1 LQNRFTEDFKSAI
14 YPGVEYIY
22 GNIMSSFKKMTE
34 YFSRTQEFL
43 FASWENYKVKTGSRA
58 EKEMSKSDYIT
69 ILFAD
74 IVRSSE
80 IYNVLGDKNAQKLI
94 SACLFLLSEVTAHH
108 EGKVIKTIGDEVLC
122 TFSSADTAVK
132 AAKAM
137 HLAVGKI
144 KIPVR
149 ENTGLFPPS
158 IRIGIHSGEVI
169 CEGNDVFGDAVN
181 VAARMVGLAK
191 QRQIITTEQT
201 VMSLS
206 PEYQSMSRCID
217 RTTIKGKRGE
227 LNIHELIWEKDATAE
242 LDNSFISLALKNLKA
257 CLELRFQ
264 DQVIRIDQNRPSVTI
279 GRDAY
284 NDLVVEGK
292 RVSRTHACIEYRRGR
307 FVLIDRSTN
316 GTYLLSNGKPS
327 IVRRTESPLHGTGL
341 IGLSQKVTER
351 SPDVISYSV
360 KP

>member
-1 LQNRFTEDFKSAI
+1 
-14 YPGVEYIY
+14 
-22 GNIMSSFKKMTE
+22 MTE

-58 EKEMSKSDYIT
+58 EKEMSKSEYIT

-94 SACLFLLSEVTAHH
+94 AACLFLLSEVTAHH
-108 EGKVIKTIGDEVLC
+108 AGKVIKTIGDEVLC
-122 TFSSADTAVK
+122 TFPGPDTAVK

-144 KIPVR
+144 KTPTHDR
-149 ENTGLFPPS
+149 SGLFPPS
-158 IRIGIHSGEVI
+158 IRIGIHAGEVI

-201 VMSLS
+201 VTALS

-227 LNIHELIWEKDATAE
+227 LNIHELIWETDATAE

-257 CLELRFQ
+257 RLELRFQ
-264 DQVIRIDQNRPSVTI
+264 DRLIQIDQNRSSLSI
-279 GRDAY
+279 GRDEY

-327 IVRRTESPLHGTGL
+327 IIRRAEAPLHGTGL
-341 IGLSQKVTER
+341 IGLSQKVTED
-351 SPDVISYSV
+351 SPEAIRYSV

>member
-1 LQNRFTEDFKSAI
+1 
-14 YPGVEYIY
+14 
-22 GNIMSSFKKMTE
+22 
-34 YFSRTQEFL
+34 
-43 FASWENYKVKTGSRA
+43 
-58 EKEMSKSDYIT
+58 
-69 ILFAD
+69 
-74 IVRSSE
+74 
-80 IYNVLGDKNAQKLI
+80 
-94 SACLFLLSEVTAHH
+94 
-108 EGKVIKTIGDEVLC
+108 
-122 TFSSADTAVK
+122 
-132 AAKAM
+132 
-137 HLAVGKI
+137 
-144 KIPVR
+144 
-149 ENTGLFPPS
+149 
-158 IRIGIHSGEVI
+158 
-169 CEGNDVFGDAVN
+169 
-181 VAARMVGLAK
+181 
-191 QRQIITTEQT
+191 
-201 VMSLS
+201 
-206 PEYQSMSRCID
+206 
-217 RTTIKGKRGE
+217 
-227 LNIHELIWEKDATAE
+227 